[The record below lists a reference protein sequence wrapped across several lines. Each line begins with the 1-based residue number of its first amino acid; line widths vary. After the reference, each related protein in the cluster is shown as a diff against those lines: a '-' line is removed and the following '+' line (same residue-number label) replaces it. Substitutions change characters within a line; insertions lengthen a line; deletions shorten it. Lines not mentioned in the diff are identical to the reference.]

1 MAKTRRHEK
10 NLAKVQ
16 SMIDGTYS
24 SEYGKLQVGQY
35 EPTKEETRKVGDKWV
50 DSDGVQWEQKQ
61 GFKVKGKMR
70 RHYSWDQN
78 CKDCGT
84 NCGSTKG
91 ELHNRNNKTFIR
103 MGRCYYCQI
112 DFEAKLKSKR
122 IGDNNNKHF
131 FWVKLMT
138 IKRWLEMEKE
148 ANERMIQI
156 FDTNTSNKAIDNAL
170 ANANIVDAREAA
182 K

>member
-16 SMIDGTYS
+16 SMIDGTYD
-24 SEYGKLQVGQY
+24 SEFGKIQVGQY
-35 EPTKEETRKVGDKWV
+35 DPAEKTRKVGDKWK
-50 DSDGVQWEQKQ
+50 DSDGVEWEQRE
-61 GFKVKGKMR
+61 GYRVKGR
-70 RHYSWDQN
+70 STGRHYSWDMN

-91 ELHNRNNKTFIR
+91 ELNRLNNKTYIR
-103 MGRCYYCQI
+103 MNRCYYCQI
-112 DFEAKLKSKR
+112 DFEAILKTRK
-122 IGDNNNKHF
+122 IGERNNKHF

-138 IKRWLEMEKE
+138 IQRWEQMEKE

-156 FDTNTSNKAIDNAL
+156 FDTNTSNKHLDNAL
-170 ANANIVDAREAA
+170 ANANIKDAQEAA

>member
-35 EPTKEETRKVGDKWV
+35 EPKEETRKVGDKWV
-50 DSDGVQWEQKQ
+50 DSDGVQWEQKE

-78 CKDCGT
+78 CEDCGT

-91 ELHNRNNKTFIR
+91 ESNKRNNKTFIR

-112 DFEAKLKSKR
+112 DFEMKLKREGKWE
-122 IGDNNNKHF
+122 D
-131 FWVKLMT
+131 WVKEMET
-138 IKRWLEMEKE
+138 KRWETVLAEYEAEMNLHDESKGP
-148 ANERMIQI
+148 
-156 FDTNTSNKAIDNAL
+156 FDKTV
-170 ANANIVDAREAA
+170 ANAIANHEHE

>member
-1 MAKTRRHEK
+1 MAKSRKHEK

-16 SMIDGTYS
+16 SMIDGTYD
-24 SEYGKLQVGQY
+24 SEFGKIQVGQY
-35 EPTKEETRKVGDKWV
+35 DPKEETRKVGDKWV
-50 DSDGVQWEQKQ
+50 DSDGVQWEQKE

-91 ELHNRNNKTFIR
+91 ELNKLNNKTYIR
-103 MGRCYYCQI
+103 MNRCYYCQI
-112 DFEAKLKSKR
+112 DFEAKLQSRK
-122 IGDNNNKHF
+122 IGETNNKHF
-131 FWVKLMT
+131 FWVKLNT
-138 IKRWLEMEKE
+138 IKRWIQMDKELEDKM
-148 ANERMIQI
+148 MYI

-170 ANANIVDAREAA
+170 ANANITDAREAA